1 MASKCVLV
9 CEDECLSIAS
19 FNHTAYTFVKEKK
32 MLSIAA
38 LLCARL
44 TSRLHRCST
53 CLSVGW
59 SPGVPSELL
68 FAWCAS
74 TTATP
79 QQLHHCASSPV
90 SLVRI
95 RQERT
100 YTGVRCLLQQFK
112 TLLSQCHWQSGERLN
127 LLQVASGKE
136 LLKSL
141 QQSRGVA
148 DVQALVDREGFSAE
162 HACEALN
169 QLAHW
174 CGQCASGGA
183 SSGLY
188 NKRSPR

>member
-1 MASKCVLV
+1 MASKCVHV

-19 FNHTAYTFVKEKK
+19 CNNTVYTFVKEKK
-32 MLSIAA
+32 MLSFAA

-44 TSRLHRCST
+44 TLRLHRCSS
-53 CLSVGW
+53 LRVGW

-68 FAWCAS
+68 IAWCAS

-79 QQLHHCASSPV
+79 QQLHHCASASV
-90 SLVRI
+90 SVVRT

-100 YTGVRCLLQQFK
+100 HTGVRCLLQQFK
-112 TLLSQCHWQSGERLN
+112 TLLSQYCWQSGERLH

-141 QQSRGVA
+141 RQSRGVA

-174 CGQCASGGA
+174 CGQCAGGGA
-183 SSGLY
+183 SSGLCKK
-188 NKRSPR
+188 NSPR